1 MKIFRMS
8 RIYQVVNEHF
18 LMWSHNLVP
27 WAIFFGFGG
36 VPLQIPGN
44 EVGGHTKG
52 EGWRLFKSGLA

>member
-52 EGWRLFKSGLA
+52 EG